1 MGGYLMWGTEWVTN
15 AKKRYKEN
23 RAHAT
28 KANDEAHQVAR
39 KQDPQIPHAEN
50 GGGDAT
56 SRAKNGKDSEF
67 PRRDYKNWNI
77 ELPKRPIIVVSR
89 GAITKLDLKSWLPL
103 NSFPGNH

>member
-67 PRRDYKNWNI
+67 PRRDYKKSQHRTSKTTHYRSISGRNYKI
-77 ELPKRPIIVVSR
+77 RPKKLVTPKFLPR
-89 GAITKLDLKSWLPL
+89 
-103 NSFPGNH
+103 